1 MKEQL
6 MPGSNELGEAA
17 IIKDDILPKVH
28 QRELVRMIADPTFP
42 WFFHKGIAVSDDHPE
57 YHVEHADIVEDSY
70 GFFHNTYWGGLLDN
84 TANTD
89 REGCTPAYQ
98 LIEPISYFL
107 SEKFEF
113 VYQKVIRCRMG
124 FHVPRVGWTS
134 ANFHAPHVDQTGLD
148 PSQTITVLY
157 YVFDS
162 DGDTFI
168 FNENL
173 RDGKPE
179 NVTVKERITPKANR
193 AVLLDGGQYHAS
205 SCPTQTTQRVT
216 INFNYLI

>member
-1 MKEQL
+1 ME
-6 MPGSNELGEAA
+6 SV
-17 IIKDDILPKVH
+17 ITKDDILPHVY
-28 QRELVRMIADPTFP
+28 QRELLGMLQDPTFP
-42 WFFHKGIAVSDDHPE
+42 WFFHKGIAVSKDHPE
-57 YHVEHADIVEDSY
+57 YHVINHADIVKDSY
-70 GFFHNTYWGGLLDN
+70 GFFHNPYWGGLLNKDQEHN
-84 TANTD
+84 
-89 REGCTPAYQ
+89 EGCTPAWQ

-113 VYQKVIRCRMG
+113 VYKKVIRCRMG
-124 FHVPRVGWTS
+124 FHVPRLGWTD
-134 ANFHAPHVDQTGLD
+134 ANFHDPHVDQTGLN
-148 PSQTITVLY
+148 PSQTLTALY

-173 RDGKPE
+173 KDGKPE
-179 NVTVKERITPKANR
+179 TVTVKERITPKANR

-205 SCPTQTTQRVT
+205 SCPTETTQRVT